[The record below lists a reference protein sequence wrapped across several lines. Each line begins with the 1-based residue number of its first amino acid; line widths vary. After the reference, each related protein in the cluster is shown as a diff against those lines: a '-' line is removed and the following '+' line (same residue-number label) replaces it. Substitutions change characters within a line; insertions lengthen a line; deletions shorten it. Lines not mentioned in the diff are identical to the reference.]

1 MAQLCHSARTEN
13 YSTETNTEKLGFD
26 VKHTRSLKRSGIKP
40 GIILYTQ
47 EVNPSLGFARNRLR
61 SQRLAWYRVK
71 YPAQSIKTLAE

>member
-1 MAQLCHSARTEN
+1 MNRLFLAEGSYGINSLKA
-13 YSTETNTEKLGFD
+13 
-26 VKHTRSLKRSGIKP
+26 RSLKRSGIKP